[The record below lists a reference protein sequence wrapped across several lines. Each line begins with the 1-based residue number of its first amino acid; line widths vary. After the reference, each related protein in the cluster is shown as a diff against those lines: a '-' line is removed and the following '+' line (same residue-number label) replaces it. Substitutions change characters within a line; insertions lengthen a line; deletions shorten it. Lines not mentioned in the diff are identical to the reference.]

1 MFTNV
6 AKLTRDGHYVTVSA
20 YSKIHKKIPKT
31 HETVYVYRKKLHCL
45 PQKKAKISK
54 YCNLFPNGECVW
66 WKILKCVIYIINFS
80 LLFFPVGFQDK
91 SPNSSFLGNVQNQT
105 WTGDFH
111 RTNLH
116 PEKLF
121 TNLVISGR
129 NLVDRSS
136 TTIF

>member
-20 YSKIHKKIPKT
+20 YSKIHKKMPKT
-31 HETVYVYRKKLHCL
+31 HETDYVYRKNYTVCH
-45 PQKKAKISK
+45 KKRLKSANIVIFFRTES
-54 YCNLFPNGECVW
+54 VW
-66 WKILKCVIYIINFS
+66 WKILKCVIYYIINFS